1 MLKLPMTR
9 RAGQSSIA
17 IGVPTSISIKRIQTS
32 QLYKR
37 ACLVAE
43 NEELTTNS
51 ISRQGLLQPI
61 IVRRAAGEGNE
72 NYTIV
77 AGNRRFNAFKAL
89 GWMEIPSWI
98 VEADD
103 NGKTSPDKSFRPRER
118 CEGTES
124 GIGKEFRYSNL
135 NPTTGY

>member
-1 MLKLPMTR
+1 MTR
-9 RAGQSSIA
+9 GAGHSPIS

-37 ACLVAE
+37 PCLVAE

-51 ISRQGLLQPI
+51 ISKQGLLQPI
-61 IVRRAAGEGNE
+61 IVRPAAGEGNE

-77 AGNRRFNAFKAL
+77 AGNRRFNACKAL
-89 GWMEIPSWI
+89 GWMELPSRI

>member
-1 MLKLPMTR
+1 MLKLSMTR
-9 RAGQSSIA
+9 RTGQSSIS
-17 IGVPTSISIKRIQTS
+17 IGVPTSISIKRVQTS

-37 ACLVAE
+37 ACIVAE
-43 NEELTTNS
+43 NEELTNS

-61 IVRRAAGEGNE
+61 IVRPAAGEGNE

-77 AGNRRFNAFKAL
+77 AGNSFNACKAL
-89 GWMEIPSWI
+89 EWMEIPSRI

>member
-1 MLKLPMTR
+1 M
-9 RAGQSSIA
+9 
-17 IGVPTSISIKRIQTS
+17 KRIQTS

-43 NEELTTNS
+43 NEELTNS

-61 IVRRAAGEGNE
+61 IVRPAAGEGNE

-77 AGNRRFNAFKAL
+77 AGNRFNACKAL
-89 GWMEIPSWI
+89 GWMEIPSRI

-103 NGKTSPDKSFRPRER
+103 NGKTSPDKSFRPRELR
-118 CEGTES
+118 EGTES

-135 NPTTGY
+135 NPTT

>member
-1 MLKLPMTR
+1 MTR
-9 RAGQSSIA
+9 RAGHSPIS

-37 ACLVAE
+37 PCLVAE
-43 NEELTTNS
+43 NEELTNS

-61 IVRRAAGEGNE
+61 IVRPAAGEGNE

-77 AGNRRFNAFKAL
+77 AGNTNACKAL
-89 GWMEIPSWI
+89 GWMEIPSRI

-103 NGKTSPDKSFRPRER
+103 NGKTSADKSFRPRER

-135 NPTTGY
+135 NPTPGY

>member
-1 MLKLPMTR
+1 MTR
-9 RAGQSSIA
+9 SAGHSPIF
-17 IGVPTSISIKRIQTS
+17 IGVPTSISIKRIHTS

-43 NEELTTNS
+43 NEELTNS

-61 IVRRAAGEGNE
+61 IVRTAAGEGNE

-77 AGNRRFNAFKAL
+77 AGNRRFNACKAL
-89 GWMEIPSWI
+89 GWMEIPSRI

-103 NGKTSPDKSFRPRER
+103 
-118 CEGTES
+118 
-124 GIGKEFRYSNL
+124 KEAFQPIIN
-135 NPTTGY
+135 

>member
-1 MLKLPMTR
+1 MLKLSMTR
-9 RAGQSSIA
+9 RTGHSPIS

-37 ACLVAE
+37 PCLVAE
-43 NEELTTNS
+43 NEELTNS
-51 ISRQGLLQPI
+51 LSRQGLLQPI
-61 IVRRAAGEGNE
+61 IVRPAAGEGNE

-77 AGNRRFNAFKAL
+77 AGNRRFNACKAL
-89 GWMEIPSWI
+89 GWMEIPSRI

>member
-1 MLKLPMTR
+1 MLKLSMTR
-9 RAGQSSIA
+9 RTGQSSIS

-37 ACLVAE
+37 ACIVAE
-43 NEELTTNS
+43 NEELTNS
-51 ISRQGLLQPI
+51 LSRQGLLQPI
-61 IVRRAAGEGNE
+61 IVRPAAGEGNE

-77 AGNRRFNAFKAL
+77 AGNRRFNACKAL
-89 GWMEIPSWI
+89 GWMEILSRI

-103 NGKTSPDKSFRPRER
+103 NGKTSLDNSFRPRER